1 MALDRVSR
9 LTIKGKNAKIIS
21 TRLQRVLSLI
31 ISLNHIISDEIPVA
45 RIRKMISATSSPNLI
60 AKRKLEIQKKKNWYS
75 IDTYVSIILFLF
87 YIIYK
92 IYLNYLIHV
101 SSIPRFLRLTKYI
114 WSSSR
119 TISRLNFPLRTELKL
134 EKSL

>member
-1 MALDRVSR
+1 
-9 LTIKGKNAKIIS
+9 
-21 TRLQRVLSLI
+21 
-31 ISLNHIISDEIPVA
+31 
-45 RIRKMISATSSPNLI
+45 MISATSSPNLI

-92 IYLNYLIHV
+92 IYLNYLIHI